1 MVYFLLQNLNSRLKK
16 EKDDCDELRNML
28 SEESKDDE
36 KQNRL
41 VRELQRKMKD
51 LQSSIDDL
59 ENKWRTEKDKVAKL
73 NSDIFQ
79 ITAEKTKFQKLSK
92 GLREDVDDITSKYT
106 REKSEVERLEEELA
120 KLRRENTDSKNVM
133 DIDSVVSSFEEKIR
147 RLTAECDSFEEKY
160 KYEKREKAEFEDKFH
175 RVKSE
180 VSFSFLNSH
189 SSYIFHP
196 ISPTSIIDGFSGIRL
211 IFALTSL
218 GFFIVLGLRL
228 YISSNISEDVR

>member
-1 MVYFLLQNLNSRLKK
+1 MVYFLLQNLNSKLKK
-16 EKDDCDELRNML
+16 EKDECDELRNML

-51 LQSSIDDL
+51 LQSSIEDL
-59 ENKWRTEKDKVAKL
+59 DNKWRTEKDKVAKL

-79 ITAEKTKFQKLSK
+79 VTAEKTKFQKLSK

-180 VSFSFLNSH
+180 VSFLPKFTIDKSF
-189 SSYIFHP
+189 F
-196 ISPTSIIDGFSGIRL
+196 
-211 IFALTSL
+211 
-218 GFFIVLGLRL
+218 L
-228 YISSNISEDVR
+228 YISSNIPDLNYRWIFRDKVNIRPNIPRILHCVGSQVVYFE